1 MVLHEFVVGSCL
13 IFGKCYAFKMIPHH
27 ILCAAERA
35 NSLACAL
42 GSLPETE
49 GLADGLP
56 DDDMT
61 FGARL

>member
-1 MVLHEFVVGSCL
+1 MSPLVLLFEPWCVSKKNHNNPNL
-13 IFGKCYAFKMIPHH
+13 R
-27 ILCAAERA
+27 AAERA